1 MSSSSSSDDELYQ
14 TAPMSPMSLEAYLE
28 AFSRQGTSSGSS
40 VAPTPVASTSDAASP
55 SRHDQ
60 PLSTDNIAGSTIDS
74 ADDGAVPSPS
84 SPVASTSAADSRM
97 RIPPP
102 RTRVGTN
109 GGSDRAVPSTPS
121 PGASTSAANSR
132 MRTPPPRTRAGTNGG
147 PVRRRECPYCFK
159 EVKSSYQRRRC
170 MDSHM
175 RFQCTECS
183 RRFSRDSSRRSH
195 MTAHHGVQGPYVCSR
210 CGRTFHRP
218 SLLANHIKSCMGFVR
233 G

>member
-55 SRHDQ
+55 LRHDQ

-84 SPVASTSAADSRM
+84 SPVASTSAAD
-97 RIPPP
+97 P
-102 RTRVGTN
+102 
-109 GGSDRAVPSTPS
+109 
-121 PGASTSAANSR
+121 R